1 MTGSQGFVISSP
13 LEFFLFQLSEST
25 TDNDE
30 EKAKLQKKATRND
43 NKNQRNHDTGVF
55 ENKETKGLTTDE
67 DKAEHEVN
75 AFVFVD
81 NTQSN
86 KSVTGLI
93 LIIKYTG
100 ISQRYKTVIANS
112 TRALFS

>member
-1 MTGSQGFVISSP
+1 MIGNQGFVISSP

-25 TDNDE
+25 TDNEE

-67 DKAEHEVN
+67 DKAGHEVN
-75 AFVFVD
+75 AFVFVG

-93 LIIKYTG
+93 LIVKYTG

-112 TRALFS
+112 